1 MPSIKLKSE
10 YPDLRKYEDE
20 FENIWYYKNNTNIM
34 HNPYGPAFISKHGY
48 KEYWIENKLHRL
60 DGPAKILNNGLYK
73 EYYINNLFI
82 ADNQKDFFTNL
93 KDLKTNT
100 INSQHKSII
109 LNIKN
114 SLSHN
119 LDPSSLNILKSLV

>member
-60 DGPAKILNNGLYK
+60 DGPARVYEEHIK
-73 EYYINNLFI
+73 EYWLNGIELTKEEFEVHPER
-82 ADNQKDFFTNL
+82 L
-93 KDLKTNT
+93 KF
-100 INSQHKSII
+100 
-109 LNIKN
+109 LNKEYLIC
-114 SLSHN
+114 L
-119 LDPSSLNILKSLV
+119 I